1 MAFMIPVCEFFSHA
15 EAMQY
20 LEDPGQ
26 QIAPYPSKA
35 WCTGAKSGF
44 YARLSAPGYLDA
56 TDWEGPFDREWKAIR
71 YVCDLYGVDVRGE
84 ERGLL

>member
-20 LEDPGQ
+20 LEDYADAEP
-26 QIAPYPSKA
+26 
-35 WCTGAKSGF
+35 GF